1 MKIKNINKVIV
12 LAGLIVLPM
21 MLYMCKEND
30 YSGFILK
37 NSSDDVVNF
46 DTILNI
52 DTALLETI
60 DMVFVEGGMFRMG
73 ATEEQVEDAME
84 DEYPVQSITLSDF
97 YIGKYEVTQELWE
110 TVMGNNPSRFYGAN
124 RPVECVSWIE
134 CQEFI
139 ERVNKVTGKTYRL
152 PTEAEWEYAARGGN
166 RSNVYKY
173 SGSNDISEVAW
184 FGENSLLE
192 THVVGKKKANELGI
206 YDMSGNVYEWCS
218 DWYGNYS
225 SGEQTD
231 PQGPATGSYRV
242 YRGGS
247 WGNFAKYCRV
257 SDRSSFPP
265 DYKDDI
271 LGFRLVL
278 VP

>member
-1 MKIKNINKVIV
+1 MIIKNINKVIV

-37 NSSDDVVNF
+37 NSSDDVVNI

-110 TVMGNNPSRFYGAN
+110 AVMGNNPSRFYGAN

>member
-1 MKIKNINKVIV
+1 
-12 LAGLIVLPM
+12 
-21 MLYMCKEND
+21 
-30 YSGFILK
+30 
-37 NSSDDVVNF
+37 
-46 DTILNI
+46 
-52 DTALLETI
+52 
-60 DMVFVEGGMFRMG
+60 
-73 ATEEQVEDAME
+73 
-84 DEYPVQSITLSDF
+84 
-97 YIGKYEVTQELWE
+97 
-110 TVMGNNPSRFYGAN
+110 
-124 RPVECVSWIE
+124 
-134 CQEFI
+134 
-139 ERVNKVTGKTYRL
+139 
-152 PTEAEWEYAARGGN
+152 
-166 RSNVYKY
+166 
-173 SGSNDISEVAW
+173 
-184 FGENSLLE
+184 
-192 THVVGKKKANELGI
+192 
-206 YDMSGNVYEWCS
+206 MSGNVYEWCS